1 MERPD
6 FGLRPAV
13 KLDIDRRGDVLAPA
27 VESLGDVVALTVVSV
42 VVETRDRTEERV
54 LQHLGQKRSNS
65 KLTLREPRFSRG
77 ASDPVQ
83 NWFQQREL
91 ALDTAA
97 DAPPVSSSGG
107 GRP

>member
-1 MERPD
+1 
-6 FGLRPAV
+6 
-13 KLDIDRRGDVLAPA
+13 
-27 VESLGDVVALTVVSV
+27 
-42 VVETRDRTEERV
+42 
-54 LQHLGQKRSNS
+54 LQHLERNLANSQPIRSE
-65 KLTLREPRFSRG
+65 LLRFRRR

-97 DAPPVSSSGG
+97 DAPLVSSSGG